1 MEIEIEAAYSAAEGF
16 KVERPHRSLS
26 TRARQSYECCGRG
39 RQEWDVRG
47 DTLETWRKRRPAPRS
62 SVIINPLSTSAARG
76 VTDGHDE
83 RPRITPAGQESMKI
97 NIRITVAH

>member
-1 MEIEIEAAYSAAEGF
+1 METEIEAAYSAAEGF

-47 DTLETWRKRRPAPRS
+47 DTLETWRKRRPARS

-83 RPRITPAGQESMKI
+83 RPRITPAGQESMNI
-97 NIRITVAH
+97 NISITVAH